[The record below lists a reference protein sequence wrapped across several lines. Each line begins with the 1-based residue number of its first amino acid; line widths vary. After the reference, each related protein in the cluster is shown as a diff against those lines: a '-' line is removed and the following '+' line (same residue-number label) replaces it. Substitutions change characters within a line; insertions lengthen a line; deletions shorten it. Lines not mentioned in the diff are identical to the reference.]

1 MPRQKAGKDKTGVLN
16 EKDSALVHIVLSRF
30 GEVSDKEIDRVIKVM
45 EECYCRLE
53 PHEVELV
60 DLYVFERSS
69 SVEAFLAR
77 ESQRV
82 GVVSASFDEL
92 FFAMHDAWRGTPRI
106 TLCFERMKKLPKL
119 AQMGGVRH
127 EAGHSVLHGSLYYY
141 LLPFPPTLLKLV
153 NRFNLSREYAT
164 NVLYLMSIVVKDYE
178 VSRLLYE
185 RGYVEDQVAYAK
197 YLLTV
202 SESDVLSWEMSQGR
216 PLLEILCLISCLKTA
231 GCSMPLLLDKAF
243 CKEMKHRLVDSL
255 SYLPAD
261 HRALLLKVVWE
272 GFSSFGTDTFDN
284 VNRIIRECELIF
296 EKVFGKCE
304 SSVPSKI

>member
-1 MPRQKAGKDKTGVLN
+1 MRKDG
-16 EKDSALVHIVLSRF
+16 ALVHIVVSKF
-30 GEVSDKEIDRVIKVM
+30 GDVTDKEVDRVIKVM
-45 EECYCRLE
+45 EECYRRLE

-82 GVVSASFDEL
+82 SVVSAQFDEL
-92 FFAMHDAWRGTPRI
+92 FFAMHDAWHGTPRI
-106 TLCFERMKKLPKL
+106 IICFERMKKLPKL
-119 AQMGGVRH
+119 VQIGGVRH
-127 EAGHSVLHGSLYYY
+127 EVGHSVLHGSLYYY

-153 NRFNLSREYAT
+153 NRFNLSREYAA
-164 NVLYLMSIVVKDYE
+164 NVLYLTSIAVKDYE
-178 VSRLLYE
+178 VSRLLHE
-185 RGYVEDQVAYAK
+185 RHYVDDQVAYAK

-231 GCSMPLLLDKAF
+231 GCSMPLLLDKKF
-243 CKEMKHRLVDSL
+243 CKEMKHRLVESL
-255 SYLPAD
+255 SYLPVD
-261 HRALLLKVVWE
+261 YRALLLKVVWE

-284 VNRIIRECELIF
+284 VNRIVRECELIF

>member
-1 MPRQKAGKDKTGVLN
+1 MRKDI
-16 EKDSALVHIVLSRF
+16 ALVHIVVSKF
-30 GEVSDKEIDRVIKVM
+30 GEITEKEVDCVIKVM
-45 EECYCRLE
+45 EECYRQLE

-60 DLYVFERSS
+60 DLYLFERSS
-69 SVEAFLAR
+69 SVEAFLAK

-82 GVVSASFDEL
+82 GVISAPFDEL

-119 AQMGGVRH
+119 VQIGGVRH
-127 EAGHSVLHGSLYYY
+127 EAGHSILHGGLHYY
-141 LLPFPPTLLKLV
+141 LLPFPPALLKLV
-153 NRFNLSREYAT
+153 DRFNLSREYTA
-164 NVLYLMSIVVKDYE
+164 NVLYLISIAVKDYE

-185 RGYVEDQVAYAK
+185 RGYVKDQVAYAK

-202 SESDVLSWEMSQGR
+202 SESDVLSWEISRGR

-231 GCSMPLLLDKAF
+231 GGSMPLLLDKAF
-243 CKEMKHRLVDSL
+243 GKEMKRCLVENL
-255 SYLPAD
+255 SYFPVD
-261 HRALLLKVVWE
+261 YRALLLKVVWK
-272 GFSSFGTDTFDN
+272 GFSSLGTDTFDN
-284 VNRIIRECELIF
+284 VNRIVRECELIF

>member
-1 MPRQKAGKDKTGVLN
+1 MR
-16 EKDSALVHIVLSRF
+16 KDSALVHIVVSKF
-30 GEVSDKEIDRVIKVM
+30 GEVTGKELDRVIKVM
-45 EECYCRLE
+45 EECYRRLE

-82 GVVSASFDEL
+82 GVVSAPFDEL
-92 FFAMHDAWRGTPRI
+92 FFAMHDAWRGTSRI

-119 AQMGGVRH
+119 VQIGGVQH
-127 EAGHSVLHGSLYYY
+127 EVGHSVLHGSLYYY
-141 LLPFPPTLLKLV
+141 LLPFPPMLLTLV
-153 NRFNLSREYAT
+153 NRFNLSREYAA
-164 NVLYLMSIVVKDYE
+164 NVLYLISIAVKDYE

-185 RGYVEDQVAYAK
+185 RGYVEDQVAYVK

-202 SESDVLSWEMSQGR
+202 SESDVFSWEMSQGR
-216 PLLEILCLISCLKTA
+216 PLLEILCLIACLKTT
-231 GCSMPLLLDKAF
+231 GGSMPLLLDKTF
-243 CKEMKHRLVDSL
+243 CKEMKRRLMESL
-255 SYLPAD
+255 SYLPVD
-261 HRALLLKVVWE
+261 YRTLLLKVVWE

-284 VNRIIRECELIF
+284 VNRIVRECELIF
-296 EKVFGKCE
+296 EKVFGKRE

>member
-1 MPRQKAGKDKTGVLN
+1 MR
-16 EKDSALVHIVLSRF
+16 KDSALVHIVVSKF
-30 GEVSDKEIDRVIKVM
+30 GEVTNKEIDRVIKVM
-45 EECYCRLE
+45 EECYRRLE
-53 PHEVELV
+53 SHEVELV

-106 TLCFERMKKLPKL
+106 TICLERMKKLPKL
-119 AQMGGVRH
+119 VQIGGVRH
-127 EAGHSVLHGSLYYY
+127 EVGHSVLHGSLIYY
-141 LLPFPPTLLKLV
+141 LLAFPPTFLKLV
-153 NRFNLSREYAT
+153 DRFNLSWEYAT
-164 NVLYLMSIVVKDYE
+164 NVLYLISIAVKDYE

-185 RGYVEDQVAYAK
+185 RGYVEDQVAYVK

-202 SESDVLSWEMSQGR
+202 SESDVFSWEMSQGR
-216 PLLEILCLISCLKTA
+216 PLLETLCLISCLKTA
-231 GCSMPLLLDKAF
+231 GGSMPLLLDKAF
-243 CKEMKHRLVDSL
+243 CKEMKHRLVESL

-284 VNRIIRECELIF
+284 VNRIVRECELIF